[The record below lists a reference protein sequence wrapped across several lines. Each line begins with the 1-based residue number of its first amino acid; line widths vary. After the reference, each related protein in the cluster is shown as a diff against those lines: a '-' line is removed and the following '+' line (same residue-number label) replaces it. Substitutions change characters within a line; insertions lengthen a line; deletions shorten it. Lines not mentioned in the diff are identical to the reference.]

1 MNHSLVNH
9 CIEQNIKDL
18 TDTYRYPIL
27 HLLHCLKQLNML
39 LGRRSFPFK
48 VSCNPGGPF
57 LPCLELPP
65 GIVGHAGCGGELLIG
80 NKSLRFSIEKKSL
93 DLRIVN

>member
-1 MNHSLVNH
+1 
-9 CIEQNIKDL
+9 
-18 TDTYRYPIL
+18 
-27 HLLHCLKQLNML
+27 ML

-93 DLRIVN
+93 DLRIGNKKSLDCKLNSALLAREEF